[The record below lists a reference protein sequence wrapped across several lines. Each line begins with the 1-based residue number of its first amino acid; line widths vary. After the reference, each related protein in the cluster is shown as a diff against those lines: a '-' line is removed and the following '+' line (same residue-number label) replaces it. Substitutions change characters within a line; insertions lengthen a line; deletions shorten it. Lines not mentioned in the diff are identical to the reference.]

1 MLERLRKALHRR
13 DVFVAPS
20 WRYADPRSGLLEGVQ
35 WQATRP
41 MICRSLALP
50 ANPEPAIAALSE
62 ELDQTYRTVIE
73 RLPSNPAVR
82 FEQVG
87 GRSDLVL
94 SHLDKLDE
102 PASLIALRRAVDA
115 RLPAVDLPEIIL
127 EIAARTGFAAAFT
140 HTSSRALDPLLHRY
154 RQNF

>member
-1 MLERLRKALHRR
+1 MLDRLRKALHRR

-20 WRYADPRSGLLEGVQ
+20 WRYADPRSGSIEDAQ

-41 MICRSLALP
+41 MICRTLALP
-50 ANPEPAIAALSE
+50 AHPEPAIAALSE
-62 ELDQTYRTVIE
+62 ELDQTYRAVIE
-73 RLPSNPAVR
+73 RLPENPAVR
-82 FEQVG
+82 FEEIG
-87 GRSDLVL
+87 GRKDLVL

-140 HTSSRALDPLLHRY
+140 HISERASRASDL
-154 RQNF
+154 